1 MSLLKLKK
9 HAQQKEYE
17 ELELLWPEAV
27 ANPENDP
34 DDLMRLPG
42 MVSRIGE
49 EKLAERMVET
59 MLDIWEKNHG
69 KGSRLTAARTAAM
82 TFNRSEYLLKE
93 LKKLYREATPD
104 FDEIENLTGNILNEN
119 CKLDK
124 AVPLLDRFIALQPGA
139 FLKHRGT
146 VHPGMVESVN
156 GNALEMKV
164 IFDIR
169 DKQLNAE
176 DVMNVIV
183 LANDHFSSMLMY
195 KPESLREVAESDPVE
210 FVILALKE
218 TRNKRCTYKD
228 LKGYYIELNGEKAWS
243 SWWKK
248 AREILKKASKLEM
261 TGAGQPKFR
270 LLSNERSFEDRQRDL
285 FKKIKEPSKKL
296 EFILSYITEC
306 KKNPPE
312 DKSLMVEL
320 GNTAAKMAGPLLK
333 TDQIMTLTC
342 LAIHGAVADTGAE
355 VVKMNPAAAVKVIGA
370 VKEPGQM
377 VVRLNDKLLQTVLG
391 FVRKVQPD
399 SWADY
404 WSQVMPRVGKLSCEM
419 MTKELLAAGFNDE
432 LKNALMEIVRRPTA
446 APEAICWVWRVR
458 FGDSKTLDSVSD
470 MSELTTKNL
479 LIAMLNLIDANGRM
493 SAVSDD
499 NRIREIIERTHDTID
514 LFESRPLNELLE
526 DVSEADARMF
536 KKLIEEN
543 AGIKARLKASIG
555 ARLRNAHPE
564 IYIESSTPWTE
575 EDIYWTTETGL
586 QRRQSEFDEIVNEEI
601 PAVAKQIGEAASHGD
616 LSENSEYTAALEKR
630 DQITSRA
637 TRIENELA
645 RCKVIDQEMVD
656 SVFVNVGTKVTAKDL
671 SNGEELVYS
680 FLGIWDSNPD
690 KGILSYRAPMAM
702 AFMGSKPGDTVTF
715 GEDSDMKSWKIIS
728 VEPGI

>member
-27 ANPENDP
+27 ANTENDP

-69 KGSRLTAARTAAM
+69 KPSRLTAARNAAM
-82 TFNRSEYLLKE
+82 TFTKSEYLLKE

-104 FDEIENLTGNILNEN
+104 FQEIENLTGNILNEG
-119 CKLDK
+119 CKLDE
-124 AVPLLDRFIALQPGA
+124 AVLLLDRFIALQPGA

-156 GNALEMKV
+156 GNALELKV

-176 DVMNVIV
+176 DIMNVIV

-195 KPESLREVAESDPVE
+195 KPELLREVANADPVE
-210 FVILALKE
+210 FVILALKA

-243 SWWKK
+243 NWWKK

-270 LLSNERSFEDRQRDL
+270 LLNSERSFEDRQRDL

-296 EFILSYITEC
+296 EFILSYITEY

-333 TDQIMTLTC
+333 TDQILTLAC
-342 LAIHGAVADTGAE
+342 LAVHGAVADTGAE
-355 VVKMNPAAAVKVIGA
+355 VVKMNPAAANKVIGS
-370 VKEPGQM
+370 VKEPAQM
-377 VVRLNDKLLQTVLG
+377 VTRLNDKLLQTVLG
-391 FVRKVQPD
+391 FVRKSQPD

-419 MTKELLAAGFNDE
+419 MAKELLAAGFNDE
-432 LKNALMEIVRRPTA
+432 LKSALVEIIRRPTA
-446 APEAICWVWRVR
+446 APEAIFWMWRVR
-458 FGDSKTLDSVSD
+458 FGESKTLDSMIDLPS
-470 MSELTTKNL
+470 LTTKNL
-479 LIAMLNLIDANGRM
+479 LVAMLNLIDANGRM

-499 NRIREIIERTHDTID
+499 NRIREIIERAHDTID
-514 LFESRPLNELLE
+514 LFESRPINELLE
-526 DVSEADARMF
+526 DVSETDARMF

-555 ARLRNAHPE
+555 ARIRNTHPE

-575 EDIYWTTETGL
+575 EDIYWTTEKGL

-645 RCKVIDQEMVD
+645 RCKVIDQEMIN

-671 SNGEELVYS
+671 STGKELIYS
-680 FLGIWDSNPD
+680 FLGIWDSNPEQ
-690 KGILSYRAPMAM
+690 GVLSYRAPMAM

-715 GEDSDMKSWKIIS
+715 GEDSNKKSWEIIS